1 MSQEKRDLLDWLLL
15 RAPAVGTAISAGT
28 VRLKLGSPLRR
39 RLIRAQVKRG
49 FSAMARS
56 DVDVNVLVYEP
67 DTEVWMHGMDGVGV
81 GGCFRGREGV
91 RALYGEID
99 VAFERWSWTI
109 HRLVDAGDRLAVRG
123 DFVGYGRG
131 SGVKTEVTSGGTV
144 MGLSSRGRIAR
155 QEWFVEQNG
164 WQRVLEAAGLR
175 EANRGDTDAMMG
187 LAHPAVSVEDH
198 GVIHGASTR

>member
-1 MSQEKRDLLDWLLL
+1 MSQEKRDLLDQLLL

-28 VRLKLGSPLRR
+28 VRLQLGSPLRR
-39 RLIRAQVKRG
+39 RLIRTQIERG

-67 DTEVWMHGMDGVGV
+67 DTEVWMRGMDGVGV
-81 GGCFRGREGV
+81 GGCVRGRDGL

-99 VAFERWSWTI
+99 DAFERWSWTI
-109 HRLVDAGDRLAVRG
+109 DRLIDGGDRIGLKG

-144 MGLSSRGRIAR
+144 MELSSRGKIAR

-164 WQRVLEAAGLR
+164 WQRVLEA
-175 EANRGDTDAMMG
+175 MG
-187 LAHPAVSVEDH
+187 LSE
-198 GVIHGASTR
+198 